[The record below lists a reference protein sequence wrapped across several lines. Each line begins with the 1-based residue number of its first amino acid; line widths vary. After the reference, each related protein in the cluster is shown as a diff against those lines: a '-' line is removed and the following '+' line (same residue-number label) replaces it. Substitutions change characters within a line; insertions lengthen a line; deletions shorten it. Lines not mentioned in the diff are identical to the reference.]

1 MKLFFSVVILF
12 MFIQE
17 HAFDYDKW
25 EPSYRRSLKIL
36 EKLKQKVLYLREY
49 DPVVYK
55 EDELLDQGKLPAKS
69 KTIPERP
76 GPLCLYIIEYLA
88 KNVCVGGKCRH
99 VTFSQM
105 MKHCYGT

>member
-36 EKLKQKVLYLREY
+36 EKLKQKVF
-49 DPVVYK
+49 
-55 EDELLDQGKLPAKS
+55 
-69 KTIPERP
+69 IPQR
-76 GPLCLYIIEYLA
+76 I
-88 KNVCVGGKCRH
+88 
-99 VTFSQM
+99 
-105 MKHCYGT
+105 

>member
-12 MFIQE
+12 IFIQE

-36 EKLKQKVLYLREY
+36 EKLKQKVLSLREY
-49 DPVVYK
+49 HPVVYK

-76 GPLCLYIIEYLA
+76 GPLCLLA
-88 KNVCVGGKCRH
+88 KNVCVGGKCRY

-105 MKHCYGT
+105 MKHYYGT